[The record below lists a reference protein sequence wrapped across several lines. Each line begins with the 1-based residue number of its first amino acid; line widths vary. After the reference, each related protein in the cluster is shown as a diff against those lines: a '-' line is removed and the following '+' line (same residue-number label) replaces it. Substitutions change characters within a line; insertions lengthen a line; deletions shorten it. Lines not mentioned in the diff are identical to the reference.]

1 MPVLVD
7 LDSVANRRER
17 VLVQPGQLRL
27 GRAGGGR
34 LTGGERP
41 LAQSEQRSQI
51 EPCTRRIDRA
61 PWVERS
67 RRRLLNSVVGDL
79 YAGIHR
85 WL

>member
-1 MPVLVD
+1 
-7 LDSVANRRER
+7 
-17 VLVQPGQLRL
+17 
-27 GRAGGGR
+27 
-34 LTGGERP
+34 